1 MLQVI
6 AICFFI
12 SLLTPWLTSH
22 RVYFSML
29 WVRLSIFMPLTLPQ
43 ILTFLFPKMLQH
55 FPHSLRVLSAWIEG
69 PMILSLLC
77 ACVCMYQH
85 ISTYIIMCLLG
96 QAQYLSMGTNFIFT
110 SVHPDRNH
118 RLCHFIF
125 KIRRSLSSEWSVHF
139 PRLCCPSSRD
149 GP

>member
-29 WVRLSIFMPLTLPQ
+29 WVRLSIFMTQ
-43 ILTFLFPKMLQH
+43 ILAFLFPKMLQH
-55 FPHSLRVLSAWIEG
+55 FPPSLRVLSAWIERL
-69 PMILSLLC
+69 MSLSLLC
-77 ACVCMYQH
+77 ACVCMCQH
-85 ISTYIIMCLLG
+85 ISTSILMCLLG
-96 QAQYLSMGTNFIFT
+96 QAQYLSTGTDFIFT
-110 SVHPDRNH
+110 SVHPYRNH
-118 RLCHFIF
+118 RLGHFIF
-125 KIRRSLSSEWSVHF
+125 KIRKSLSSEWSARF